1 MRIRRTAAHVA
12 KRGRIEVLQR
22 LAGHTEAENAR
33 RLAERLRSLD
43 TEERRLQ
50 QIRGYLAEYAQ
61 VTGQRRGPLSQNAG
75 NSPPAMTIGSLRSN
89 RGFLERLRNAVDEQR
104 GTVETQRHQVEQQT
118 VHWRTARARTRSLEK
133 FGERLLQQE
142 QERKDRREQTRL
154 DEIGY
159 ARSGPGT
166 KV

>member
-1 MRIRRTAAHVA
+1 MAAPVA
-12 KRGRIEVLQR
+12 KHSRIEILQR

-33 RLAERLRSLD
+33 RLAERLRALD

-50 QIRGYLAEYAQ
+50 QIRGYLAEYGKAS
-61 VTGQRRGPLSQNAG
+61 GQHRSASPQEAG
-75 NSPPAMTIGSLRSN
+75 NSPPAMTISSLRSN

-118 VHWRTARARTRSLEK
+118 QHWRAARARTRSLEK

-142 QERKDRREQTRL
+142 QERRDRREQTQL
-154 DEIGY
+154 DEMATSRG
-159 ARSGPGT
+159 ASRP
-166 KV
+166 KL